1 MTILKAYYDLK
12 YQVEVL
18 TAEEEQNWQAYQ
30 RFLQE
35 KENFRQT
42 VLDNINN
49 LSFLKRELEK
59 KLNLEFKTLKSVDTF
74 NVF

>member
-35 KENFRQT
+35 KESFRQK

-59 KLNLEFKTLKSVDTF
+59 KLNLEFKALKSVDTF
-74 NVF
+74 SVF

>member
-18 TAEEEQNWQAYQ
+18 TTEEEQNWQAYQ

-35 KENFRQT
+35 KENFRQL
-42 VLDNINN
+42 VLDNINK

-59 KLNLEFKTLKSVDTF
+59 KLNLEFKALKSVDTL

>member
-1 MTILKAYYDLK
+1 MLTAYYDLK

-18 TAEEEQNWQAYQ
+18 TEEEEQNWQAYQ
-30 RFLQE
+30 KFMQE
-35 KENFRQT
+35 KENFRQL
-42 VLDNINN
+42 VLENINY

-59 KLNLEFKTLKSVDTF
+59 KLKLEFKTLKSVDTF

>member
-1 MTILKAYYDLK
+1 MLTAYYDLK

-18 TAEEEQNWQAYQ
+18 TEEEEQNWQEYIK
-30 RFLQE
+30 FMKE
-35 KENFRQT
+35 KEIFRQN
-42 VLDNINN
+42 VLENINY

-59 KLNLEFKTLKSVDTF
+59 KLKLEFKTLKSVDTF

>member
-35 KENFRQT
+35 KENFRQK
-42 VLDNINN
+42 VLDNINK
-49 LSFLKRELEK
+49 LSFLKRELEN
-59 KLNLEFKTLKSVDTF
+59 KLNLEYKALKSVDTF
-74 NVF
+74 SVF

>member
-18 TAEEEQNWQAYQ
+18 TAEEEENWQAYQ
-30 RFLQE
+30 RFIQE
-35 KENFRQT
+35 KENFRQA

-59 KLNLEFKTLKSVDTF
+59 KLNLEFKALKSVDTL

>member
-18 TAEEEQNWQAYQ
+18 TNEEEQNWQAYQ
-30 RFLQE
+30 TFLKE
-35 KENFRQT
+35 KESFRQK

-59 KLNLEFKTLKSVDTF
+59 KLKLEFKALKSVDTL